1 MCSRNH
7 FKFSIALLFIAIFTS
22 EYSTV
27 LAQEEDELKL
37 IKPIDYGQWES
48 LRGYAIS
55 NDGNWVK
62 YQINTQD
69 RDQTTFLRNTK
80 TGNSIEYKNTANSV
94 FSKNS
99 LWFAYSKVLTGKE
112 VKKREKSKDKK
123 GENNVPSKINVINL
137 ITNDTLELVDVV
149 SYKFSNKESFIAM
162 KRQKEKINTLIV
174 KNLNSGYDVTFGNVK
189 EFSWQDNGVL
199 LAMLI
204 DTDDKV
210 GNAIQLYNPITGN
223 LKVIDQQNEVYSGLK
238 WSKDS
243 DDLFVKRKVENKLY
257 EKESYNLLFWK
268 GLSSSKYTFNVFD
281 QTNSKNFPDDTRV
294 LSDGIS
300 ISEDGNKVFFL
311 TYSWNKKENASVSDV
326 EKKTD
331 TIAKDSLGTS
341 KKDLKNIG
349 DDDEA
354 PDVEIWNSKDVVM
367 ISTQKLSRMKDIE
380 QSKSAVWIVNENKFI
395 ALANELVEKVQ
406 IQTDNE
412 IVLGFDQTPYDF
424 EAMFGRPSID
434 VYTVNTNSGEKNKV
448 LTKVNI
454 TYDVSPNSQYFVYLN
469 NNNLHLFN
477 IKSGQSSN
485 VTKDLDGE
493 FIMTDYDHP
502 LPQKPAFG
510 FGGWSTDSKSC
521 FIYDE
526 FDVWEV
532 FTNGAASVK
541 ITNGKNEGIVY
552 RYYTVDREQKNIN
565 MKKPVYFSMSGKLT
579 KKKGYAL
586 GVPGKTIRT
595 LLYKNEL
602 LSMVS
607 KVKGT
612 DKIIFTKQN
621 FSQSENL
628 FLTNLNFD
636 SPVQISNTNA
646 FQKEYA
652 WGKAEL
658 VEYENAFGETA
669 QGILYYPASYEKGKK
684 YPMITYV
691 YEKLSNNF
699 NRYIAPSRT
708 DYYNTAVWTQNGY
721 FVLNPD
727 IKFVAGDPGISST
740 KTLEN
745 AVGAVVNLGDVDANK
760 VGLVGHSWGGYQA
773 GYVPTQTNIF
783 AASVAGAGLTD
794 LVSMNL
800 AVTPAFGGEP
810 ENNHFEIG
818 QERMNSAPWVSPE
831 NYMRNSSVMQIEKL
845 NTPILFEVGDN
856 DQNVNWSQGIAYYN
870 AARRAAKPFVLLVYA
885 KEGHG
890 LRNEKN
896 KIDYQQ
902 RILKWFGHYLKDE
915 EAEDWVTEGIPYAEQ
930 LRRLKKGKNK

>member
-27 LAQEEDELKL
+27 LAQESGKLKL
-37 IKPIDYGQWES
+37 VTPNDYGQWES
-48 LRGYAIS
+48 LRSYQLS
-55 NDGNWVK
+55 NNGNWAR
-62 YQINTQD
+62 YQVNTQD
-69 RDQTTFLRNTK
+69 GDQTTFLNNTK
-80 TGNSIEYKNTANSV
+80 TGKTVEYKNTANSV
-94 FSKNS
+94 FSENS

-223 LKVIDQQNEVYSGLK
+223 LKVLDQQNEVYSGLK
-238 WSKDS
+238 WSRDS

-281 QTNSKNFPDDTRV
+281 QTNFKNFPDDTRV
-294 LSDGIS
+294 LSDEIS
-300 ISEDGNKVFFL
+300 ISEDGNKVFFS

-341 KKDLKNIG
+341 KKELKNIG

-354 PDVEIWNSKDVVM
+354 PDVEIWNSKDLV
-367 ISTQKLSRMKDIE
+367 IIPAQKMSRMKDIE
-380 QSKSAVWIVNENKFI
+380 QTKLAVWNVNENKFI
-395 ALANELVEKVQ
+395 ALTNELVEKAQ
-406 IQTDNE
+406 IQAENK
-412 IVLGFDQTPYDF
+412 IVLGSDGTPYDF

-434 VYTVNTNSGEKNKV
+434 VYTINTNSGEKNKV
-448 LTKVNI
+448 LTKVNK
-454 TYDVSPNSQYFVYLN
+454 TWGVSPNSKYFIYLN
-469 NNNLHLFN
+469 NNDLHLFN
-477 IKSGQSSN
+477 IDEGKSTN
-485 VTKDLDGE
+485 VTTVLNGD
-493 FIMTDYDHP
+493 FIDINNDHP

-526 FDVWEV
+526 FDVWQV
-532 FTNGAASVK
+532 FTNGSASK
-541 ITNGKNEGIVY
+541 RITNGKNDGIVY
-552 RYYTVDREQKNIN
+552 RYFQIDRDQKNID
-565 MKKPVYFSMSGKLT
+565 MKKPVYFSLFGKWT
-579 KKKGYAL
+579 KKSGYAS
-586 GVPGKTIRT
+586 GVPGKTIKT
-595 LLYKNEL
+595 LIFEDANI
-602 LSMVS
+602 SRPS
-607 KVKGT
+607 KAKKA
-612 DKIIFTKQN
+612 DKIIFTKQS
-621 FSQSENL
+621 FEQSANVFLSNLIFEN
-628 FLTNLNFD
+628 
-636 SPVQISNTNA
+636 PKQISNTNA
-646 FQKEYA
+646 FQKDYA

-658 VEYENAFGETA
+658 VEYKNALGKTA
-669 QGILYYPASYEKGKK
+669 QGILYYPANFEKGKK

-691 YEKLSNNF
+691 YEKLSDGLH
-699 NRYIAPSRT
+699 RYQAPSRT

-721 FVLNPD
+721 FVLSPD
-727 IKFVAGDPGISST
+727 IDFIAGDPGVSAT
-740 KTLEN
+740 KTLEK
-745 AVGAVVNLGDVDANK
+745 AVAAVVNLGDVDAKK
-760 VGLVGHSWGGYQA
+760 VGLIGHSWGGYQA

-783 AASVAGAGLTD
+783 AATVAGAGLTD

-800 AVTPAFGGEP
+800 AITPAFGGKP